1 MKRAL
6 KAKSKIQANASR
18 ILGSTSESKLD
29 EYEILQVMGKGA
41 FGRVYKVSEFLVY
54 SELPF

>member
-41 FGRVYKVSEFLVY
+41 FGRVYKVSEF
-54 SELPF
+54 